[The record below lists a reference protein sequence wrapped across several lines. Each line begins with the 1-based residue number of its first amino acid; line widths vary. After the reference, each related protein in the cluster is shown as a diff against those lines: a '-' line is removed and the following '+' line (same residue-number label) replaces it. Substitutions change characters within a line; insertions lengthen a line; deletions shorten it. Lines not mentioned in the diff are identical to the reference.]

1 MLRAQELTTQRLKGQ
16 LPNLAR
22 LAIVVVLAI
31 VVPNAFGAGWLSTF
45 TTCAV
50 VALPAAGVG
59 LLYGELG
66 LTSLTQFAFV
76 GLGGWIALRLGIGF
90 GWSMPLLIAS
100 AAVICAVFGT
110 VLSIPALRL
119 RDLYL
124 ALVTLLVASGVNIAL
139 NAAGFP
145 NGGSG
150 FLGYQSVGKLQR
162 LPRPG
167 FAESDAAY
175 FRLVVAHVV
184 VVFVL
189 FGIVKRSAVGR
200 AWALTAQSEGAAR
213 SAGARVTQL
222 KVLAFA
228 MAAAV
233 SGVAGALIAG
243 QLGQLSPATF
253 QPANSILLFAL
264 VVIGGARSPMGWVLA
279 ALLYRAAPYLLDQWG
294 IDGNISMMIFGVAVI
309 HSLISAPGGMA
320 EQFRG
325 LAQKLRRTRGA
336 AT

>member
-1 MLRAQELTTQRLKGQ
+1 MLVSL
-16 LPNLAR
+16 LAVA
-22 LAIVVVLAI
+22 AIGL
-31 VVPNAFGAGWLSTF
+31 VVPNALGAGWLATL

-50 VALPAAGVG
+50 VAMPAAGVG

-90 GWSMPLLIAS
+90 GWPMPALIAT
-100 AAVICAVFGT
+100 AAVVCAGFGAL
-110 VLSIPALRL
+110 LSIPALRL

-124 ALVTLLVASGVNIAL
+124 ALVTLLVAAGVNTAL
-139 NAAGFP
+139 NATGFP
-145 NGGSG
+145 NGGG
-150 FLGYQSVGKLQR
+150 GVLGYRKVGSLER
-162 LPRPG
+162 LDRPS
-167 FAESDAAY
+167 FAGSDAAY
-175 FRLVVAHVV
+175 FRLVLAHAAAVFII
-184 VVFVL
+184 FVL
-189 FGIVKRSAVGR
+189 VRRSAVGR
-200 AWALTAQSEGAAR
+200 AWALTSQSEGAAR
-213 SAGARVTQL
+213 SAGVKVTQL

-264 VVIGGARSPMGWVLA
+264 VVVGGARSPVGWVIA

-294 IDGNISMMIFGVAVI
+294 IDGNVAMMIFGAAV
-309 HSLISAPGGMA
+309 LFNLLSAPGGMA
-320 EQFRG
+320 EQFAG
-325 LAQKLRRTRGA
+325 LGKQLAGLGKKLAGRTRVP
-336 AT
+336 T